1 MAPYGAGKLRGF
13 QSLVVGKGKC
23 PSCHFSDD
31 EGHGLCH
38 WAPLLMPLGYT
49 GLRKEKGWEKVLVSF
64 IMDLKERCQEV
75 LLPRGTNGDPDGN
88 LTRY

>member
-1 MAPYGAGKLRGF
+1 MVPGNSVAPRAWWMGRINVHPATLVMMRGMASVHRTP
-13 QSLVVGKGKC
+13 
-23 PSCHFSDD
+23 
-31 EGHGLCH
+31 
-38 WAPLLMPLGYT
+38 
-49 GLRKEKGWEKVLVSF
+49 RKEKGWEKVLVSF